1 MALDSMNVSLPAE
14 LKAWVERQVRAGRYS
29 NASEYVRD
37 LIRRDQDRAGKIA
50 RMQMLVDEARASG
63 MSNRSMGEIR
73 TEARRQAGIED

>member
-50 RMQMLVDEARASG
+50 HMQMLVDEARASG